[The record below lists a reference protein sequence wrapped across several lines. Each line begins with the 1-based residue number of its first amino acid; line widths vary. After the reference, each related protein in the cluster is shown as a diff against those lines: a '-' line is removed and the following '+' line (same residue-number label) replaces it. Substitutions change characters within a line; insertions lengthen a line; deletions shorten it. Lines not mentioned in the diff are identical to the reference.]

1 VLTAPREPVEPVEE
15 NPTAE
20 LRTRTPG
27 AEPRTE
33 ALEPAARDEPRTEAL
48 EPAARAEPEPGTEA
62 VDAAAT
68 EDAAELE
75 TAETAAVEQPEPARP
90 RRGIGALLVAPVRA
104 VPAGLRALRKPRVLR
119 RTLVG
124 VLVLGI
130 VASAVVGGLAVRAD
144 RAADADR
151 DAVVAV
157 ARTQALA
164 LMSVNADSIDSQ
176 LDTVLDGTTGSF
188 RRDLEGIRQSFAQVV
203 RDGRVDSQGT
213 VDLAGVK
220 DLDGHQGTVLLALS
234 ASVTNSQSPQAQPRR
249 YRISVD
255 VVREAD
261 RWLVAGMEFVP

>member
-1 VLTAPREPVEPVEE
+1 V
-15 NPTAE
+15 
-20 LRTRTPG
+20 
-27 AEPRTE
+27 
-33 ALEPAARDEPRTEAL
+33 ARDEPRTEAL

-68 EDAAELE
+68 EDAAEP
-75 TAETAAVEQPEPARP
+75 ETAAVEQPEPARP
-90 RRGIGALLVAPVRA
+90 RRGIGALLLAPARA

-188 RRDLEGIRQSFAQVV
+188 RRDLEGIRQAFAQVV
-203 RDGRVDSQGT
+203 RDGKVDSQGT